1 MMRLTKTLIDSKTL
15 KKMNRKFNVF
25 GQEIT
30 IRKPEPYA
38 DLRDMLMAWTMG
50 LAVIMLTISFT
61 FSWFWAYMFLRDYGG
76 ADMEKLNPGFEWW
89 FKIPITFLSLVTLT
103 LLSDVLDKVHKKR
116 EKERYTKPLV

>member
-1 MMRLTKTLIDSKTL
+1 MPHDFMN
-15 KKMNRKFNVF
+15 KKIKVF

-38 DLRDMLMAWTMG
+38 DIRDMLLCWTIG

-61 FSWFWAYMFLRDYGG
+61 FSWFWAYMFLRDYMG

-89 FKIPITFLSLVTLT
+89 FRIPITFLSLVYLT
-103 LLSDVLDKVHKKR
+103 LLAAILDEAQKKR
-116 EKERYTKPLV
+116 DKKRYSKPLI